1 MLLGTLILGLA
12 ADASGRLKTLLASVF
27 VIFIAGIASSLAF
40 HFLWIFIF
48 LRGVIGFAA
57 GTILI
62 WILDSQF
69 PQSTIGYPPVN
80 VASWEMFE

>member
-1 MLLGTLILGLA
+1 MSLFNFFQTSTDPVEKVVLILVTTHTVCMLLGTLILGLA

-57 GTILI
+57 GT
-62 WILDSQF
+62 
-69 PQSTIGYPPVN
+69 
-80 VASWEMFE
+80 